1 MKTRS
6 GREIKSPGWLQEYE
20 TPVEAMVRVCDPESF
35 RGERPDT
42 DWMWFA
48 VAWAD
53 VKQVNGELRLG
64 NRKMYF
70 LSDVIDKVIQ
80 DGHLVKTIHMYK
92 MLQFLRGATSIT
104 LDKLI
109 DKMGSKTLYV
119 IHNAES
125 DMKALKSTC
134 QYMGIEFP
142 SHLRYRCT
150 RKFIDE
156 KYYSSLVKDYE
167 DENTVPFV
175 STKLET
181 MYKWVTNNPKFV
193 QSHMGDEDVILLYKS
208 LEKISKRIDSD
219 VLKKIASDP
228 S

>member
-1 MKTRS
+1 MRTRS
-6 GREIKSPGWLQEYE
+6 GREIKSPTWLQQYE

-42 DWMWFA
+42 PWMWFA

-53 VKQVNGELRLG
+53 VKQVNGQLHIG
-64 NRKMYF
+64 PRKMYF

-80 DGHLVKTIHMYK
+80 DGHLVKTTHMYK
-92 MLQFLRGATSIT
+92 MIQFLRGASSVT
-104 LDKLI
+104 LGQLLE
-109 DKMGSKTLYV
+109 KMGTKTIYV
-119 IHNAES
+119 MHNAES

-134 QYMGIEFP
+134 EYMGIEFP
-142 SHLRYRCT
+142 KIRYRCT
-150 RKFIDE
+150 KKFIDE
-156 KYYSSLVKDYE
+156 MYYNALVHDYE

-208 LEKISKRIDSD
+208 LEKISKRIDPN
-219 VLKKIASDP
+219 VLKKISSSP
-228 S
+228 